1 LFLVDDDIQFCTA
14 FHLAYNY
21 THVLNYMYVYNPGKR
36 LSSLIP
42 AHANYH
48 NRTHTHTQIR
58 KILSL
63 SKRKKK
69 KQDLTTRAEHIRLD
83 EPFAGTLVCACI
95 IKMLLLGCAA
105 VAEVLCNYNGA
116 GIYYIYHTHS

>member
-1 LFLVDDDIQFCTA
+1 MYTIQEKDCRA
-14 FHLAYNY
+14 
-21 THVLNYMYVYNPGKR
+21 
-36 LSSLIP
+36 SSRHMQIII
-42 AHANYH
+42 
-48 NRTHTHTQIR
+48 TVHTHTQIR

-95 IKMLLLGCAA
+95 IKLLLLGCAA

>member
-1 LFLVDDDIQFCTA
+1 MYTIQEKDCRA
-14 FHLAYNY
+14 
-21 THVLNYMYVYNPGKR
+21 
-36 LSSLIP
+36 SSRHMQIII
-42 AHANYH
+42 
-48 NRTHTHTQIR
+48 TVHTLTLTQMR